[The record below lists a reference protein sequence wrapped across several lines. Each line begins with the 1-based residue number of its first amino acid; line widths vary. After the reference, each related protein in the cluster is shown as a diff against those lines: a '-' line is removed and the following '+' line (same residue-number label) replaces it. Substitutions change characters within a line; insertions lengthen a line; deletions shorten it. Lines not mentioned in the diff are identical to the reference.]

1 MYKLQKNSR
10 FGILQRLHNSDDDGG
25 QATSKTTLLQLVQRV
40 DGDVEDGE
48 EEDEDVQLVQ
58 RVDGDERHL
67 PVGAFRRHVGL

>member
-1 MYKLQKNSR
+1 MQCNPWMIDMHLGPAQCHCDCTVR
-10 FGILQRLHNSDDDGG
+10 
-25 QATSKTTLLQLVQRV
+25 
-40 DGDVEDGE
+40 DVEDGE